1 MKLNNKQQGAAKA
14 RFIEEM
20 ATVEPSTMKGA
31 AKAAAHK
38 LSRLSY
44 RPPISLAQWW
54 QELKLMVRLVNDYRK
69 GRYTAVPW
77 KVIAAIVAALI
88 YFVSPLDVLP
98 DFIPFIGYL
107 DDAFVIKLALDFA
120 RSDLSLYSQ
129 WQAQQTAP
137 TEH

>member
-1 MKLNNKQQGAAKA
+1 MKLNNKQQSAAKA
-14 RFIEEM
+14 RFIEDM

-31 AKAAAHK
+31 AKTAAHK

-44 RPPISLAQWW
+44 RPPISLARWW
-54 QELKLMVRLVNDYRK
+54 EDLKLMVSLVNDYRK
-69 GRYTAVPW
+69 GHYTAVPW
-77 KVIAAIVAALI
+77 KVVAAIVAALI

-120 RSDLSLYSQ
+120 RSDLTLYTQ
-129 WQAQQTAP
+129 WQAQHGESCA
-137 TEH
+137 